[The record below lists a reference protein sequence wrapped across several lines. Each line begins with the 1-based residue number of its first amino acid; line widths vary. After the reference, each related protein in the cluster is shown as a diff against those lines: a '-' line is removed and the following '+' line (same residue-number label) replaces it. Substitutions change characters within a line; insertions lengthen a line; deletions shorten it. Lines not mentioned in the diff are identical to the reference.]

1 MQRNELEEIIIENEK
16 KQIKKNNED
25 NDAYQK
31 IITEITDAVIEVY
44 VEKSKK
50 GDDLGMRDSSEK
62 D

>member
-50 GDDLGMRDSSEK
+50 DDNLGMRDSSEK